1 LKLAPKAT
9 VLGTAKCKIGLQKH
23 YFGDWN
29 FQVVKTGD
37 EISLGDRTLRFY
49 EAPMLHWPDSMFTY
63 VEKDALLMPNDA
75 FGQHLATSYRFDD
88 MVDAHIIMEEATK
101 YYANILWPLSTLVAR
116 KIEEL
121 VKQNLSIKMIA
132 PSHGIIWR
140 KDPMKIVQAYLRW
153 AKGESEKRVLIVYD
167 TMWGSTE
174 KMAHAILEGVRSEGL
189 MLSFSGYLTLTGAI

>member
-1 LKLAPKAT
+1 LKLAPKAN

-88 MVDAHIIMEEATK
+88 MVDAHIIMEDGGRG
-101 YYANILWPLSTLVAR
+101 P
-116 KIEEL
+116 
-121 VKQNLSIKMIA
+121 
-132 PSHGIIWR
+132 
-140 KDPMKIVQAYLRW
+140 D
-153 AKGESEKRVLIVYD
+153 
-167 TMWGSTE
+167 
-174 KMAHAILEGVRSEGL
+174 
-189 MLSFSGYLTLTGAI
+189 